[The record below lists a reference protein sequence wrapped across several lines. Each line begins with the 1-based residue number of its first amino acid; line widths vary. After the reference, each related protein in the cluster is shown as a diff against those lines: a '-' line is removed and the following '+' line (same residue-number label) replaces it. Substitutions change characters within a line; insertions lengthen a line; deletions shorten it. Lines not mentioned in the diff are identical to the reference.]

1 MFNRVTLLA
10 FFSMF
15 ILCLAGCGGAEEAKP
30 ESQAAAT
37 PPPPPKVEE
46 KVDIYELTKDTITDK
61 KDWTSRNISILDAK
75 IGDRTRDIEKNF
87 GKLDNTRTTPDEYL
101 TIYQD
106 SGLFV
111 YTYKL
116 TGKIRK
122 FEVYETF
129 SKKIADEKLQKL
141 LSSGD
146 LKYMREL
153 FGMEE
158 GEPITNE
165 EEMSVEYS
173 YDTKGFRFVKFKV
186 QGKTLNAIRFSELK
200 KTT

>member
-1 MFNRVTLLA
+1 MSNRVTLLA
-10 FFSMF
+10 LFSML
-15 ILCLAGCGGAEEAKP
+15 ILCLAGCGAGEETKP
-30 ESQAAAT
+30 ETQAAA
-37 PPPPPKVEE
+37 PPPPPKAEE
-46 KVDIYELTKDTITDK
+46 KVEIFELTKDSITDK
-61 KDWTSRNISILDAK
+61 KDWTSRNISILGAK
-75 IGDRTRDIEKNF
+75 IGDRTRDIEKSF

-116 TGKIRK
+116 TGRIRK

-129 SKKIADEKLQKL
+129 AKQLEDAKLQKL
-141 LSSGD
+141 LASGD
-146 LKYMREL
+146 LNYMREL

-158 GEPITNE
+158 GEAITNE
-165 EEMSVEYS
+165 EEMSVEYP
-173 YDTKGFRFVKFKV
+173 YDSRGFRFVRFKV

>member
-1 MFNRVTLLA
+1 MSKRVTFFAL
-10 FFSMF
+10 FSMF
-15 ILCLAGCGGAEEAKP
+15 VLCLAGCAGGEETKP
-30 ESQAAAT
+30 ESQAAAA
-37 PPPPPKVEE
+37 PAPPPKAEE
-46 KVDIYELTKDTITDK
+46 KVEIYELTKDTITDK
-61 KDWTSRNISILDAK
+61 KDWTSRNIGILGAK
-75 IGDRTRDIEKNF
+75 IGDRTRDIEKDF
-87 GKLDNTRTTPDEYL
+87 GKLDNTRTTPEEYL

-106 SGLFV
+106 NGLFV

-129 SKKIADEKLQKL
+129 AKKIADTKLQKL
-141 LSSGD
+141 LASGD
-146 LKYMREL
+146 LKLMRET

-165 EEMSVEYS
+165 EEMSTEYS
-173 YDTKGFRFVKFKV
+173 YDSRGFRFVRFKV
-186 QGKTLNAIRFSELK
+186 QGKVLNAIRFSELK

>member
-1 MFNRVTLLA
+1 ML
-10 FFSMF
+10 
-15 ILCLAGCGGAEEAKP
+15 ILCLAGCGAGEETKP
-30 ESQAAAT
+30 ETQAAA
-37 PPPPPKVEE
+37 PPPPPKAEENVE
-46 KVDIYELTKDTITDK
+46 IFELTKDSITDK
-61 KDWTSRNISILDAK
+61 KDWTSRNISILGAK
-75 IGDRTRDIEKNF
+75 IGDRTRDIEKSF

-116 TGKIRK
+116 TGRIRK

-129 SKKIADEKLQKL
+129 AKQLEDAKLQKL
-141 LSSGD
+141 LASGD
-146 LKYMREL
+146 LNYMREL

-158 GEPITNE
+158 GEAITNE
-165 EEMSVEYS
+165 EEMSVEYP
-173 YDTKGFRFVKFKV
+173 YDSRGFRFVRFKV